1 LINIISFIYEAVTMA
16 LTLRQLDIFEKVAD
30 CEHVTQASIKLMLS
44 QSAVSMAIAELER
57 FADAPLFDR
66 QGRRLILND
75 RGRQLLPEARDVLM
89 RVRKI
94 EQFLNESVG
103 EPVGILNVGA
113 STTIGNYLLPA
124 IVGDF
129 SRRYQRA
136 KALLHVGN
144 AQQIER
150 SLENGELDLGLIE
163 GPPHMRSL
171 NAVPWKLD
179 ELVVIVGKEHEWA
192 HDRKASVKMLKNAA
206 WIIREKGSGTREI
219 FEAAMD
225 KKGISFTIAMELG
238 HTEAIK
244 KAAEAGLGVGCLSR
258 IAVQRELDNGWLVEI
273 DSPLDLRRTL
283 IILTRNNEHMT
294 TLLKAFL
301 TLLGITKDGSKKG
314 KQ

>member
-1 LINIISFIYEAVTMA
+1 MTMA
-16 LTLRQLDIFEKVAD
+16 ITLRQLEIFEKVAK
-30 CEHVTQASIKLMLS
+30 CEHVTKASIQLLLS

-57 FADAPLFDR
+57 FAGAPLFER

-89 RVRKI
+89 RVRMI

-103 EPVGILNVGA
+103 EPVGTLNVGA

-150 SLENGELDLGLIE
+150 SLENGELDLGLSE

-171 NAVPWKLD
+171 NAVPWKQD

-206 WIIREKGSGTREI
+206 WIMREKGSGTREI

-244 KAAEAGLGVGCLSR
+244 KAAEAGIGVSCLSR

-273 DSPLDLRRTL
+273 DSRLDLQRTL
-283 IILTRNNEHMT
+283 IILTRNNEYPTM
-294 TLLKAFL
+294 LIKAFL
-301 TLLGITKDGSKKG
+301 ALLEKSKD
-314 KQ
+314 